1 MATTTQPTVSLEAFL
16 AMPETQPASEYID
29 GKVTQKPMS
38 GGRHSR
44 LQGALITA
52 ISQVGE
58 PDQIALAFPELRCT
72 FGGRAIVPDVA
83 VYRWERV
90 PFIDGDKVP
99 NDFSLAPD
107 WAIEIFSSE
116 QSPTKLID
124 KLVHCIRQGGQVGW
138 LVDAEER
145 AVTVFLPGQLPTVLK
160 GDETLPVLPTLSLVL
175 TASDVFGWLQ
185 VRRR

>member
-1 MATTTQPTVSLEAFL
+1 MTSATTISLESFL
-16 AMPETQPASEYID
+16 ALPETKPASEYID
-29 GKVTQKPMS
+29 GQIIQKPMPK
-38 GGRHSR
+38 GRHSR
-44 LQGALITA
+44 LQGALVTA
-52 ISQVGE
+52 INHVGE
-58 PDQIALAFPELRCT
+58 AGQTALAFPELRCT

-83 VYRWERV
+83 VFLWERV
-90 PFIDGDKVP
+90 PFTDEDEVP
-99 NDFSLAPD
+99 DDFLLVPD
-107 WAIEIFSSE
+107 WAIEILSPE

-160 GDETLPVLPTLSLVL
+160 ADETLPMLSALPLAL
-175 TASDVFGWLQ
+175 TANEVFGWLQ

>member
-1 MATTTQPTVSLEAFL
+1 MTPTTASISLEAFL
-16 AMPETQPASEYID
+16 ALPETQPASEYID
-29 GKVTQKPMS
+29 GQVTQKPMPK
-38 GGRHSR
+38 GRHSR
-44 LQGALITA
+44 LQGALVTA
-52 ISQVGE
+52 INQVGE
-58 PDQIALAFPELRCT
+58 ADQIALAFPELRCT

-83 VYRWERV
+83 VYLWERV
-90 PFIDGDKVP
+90 PFTDDDEVP
-99 NDFSLAPD
+99 DDFLLVPD
-107 WAIEIFSSE
+107 WAIEILSPE

-160 GDETLPVLPTLSLVL
+160 ADETLPVLPTLPLPL

>member
-1 MATTTQPTVSLEAFL
+1 MTPTTASISLEAFL
-16 AMPETQPASEYID
+16 ALPETQPASEYID
-29 GKVTQKPMS
+29 GQVTQKPMPK
-38 GGRHSR
+38 GRHSR
-44 LQGALITA
+44 LQGALVTA
-52 ISQVGE
+52 INQVGE
-58 PDQIALAFPELRCT
+58 ADQIALAFPELRCT

-83 VYRWERV
+83 VYLWERV
-90 PFIDGDKVP
+90 PFTEDDEVP
-99 NDFSLAPD
+99 DDFLLVPD
-107 WAIEIFSSE
+107 WAIEILSPE

-160 GDETLPVLPTLSLVL
+160 GDETLPVLAALPLAL
-175 TASDVFGWLQ
+175 TANDVFGWLQ